1 MTFRAK
7 PVGKRA
13 HRPSWESQD
22 RRNFYMN
29 LGFGLVVV
37 VAVVILLVA
46 AGLTWYND
54 HLASVGSVNGKSIT
68 KDELID
74 RLAIESWRLREAESR
89 IRTQKAAGHL
99 TDAQAEAQLQIVSQ
113 QQAQVTA
120 IALERVID
128 TKLQAALATE
138 EGVTSTDAD
147 VDARLVT
154 EATLPESR
162 HAWVIEVEP
171 QTDAGAAEPTAA
183 QKDAAKAK
191 ADAAFA
197 DLQGGK
203 AWDEVARTVS
213 TDSSTAPQAGDL
225 GWIQKEDGQI
235 DEAFVNALFAAPSGT
250 PTAVLLG
257 ADGIYR
263 IGRVTEIAPSTVDG
277 NYTEKLQDNNIDL
290 GKYRNVVAGDVIH
303 QKLDDTIVAD
313 ALKPGPQRQV
323 SEIYIGEPTA
333 ELPIDSIKT
342 RHILYSPKDDPSA
355 AQAGEIPADDP
366 SWAAAEAEA
375 KATYA
380 KLQADPSKFDA
391 IARTE
396 SDETPARGVTGTGG
410 KLPYF
415 DSTSANLDKDFSAAI
430 LKPGLKPGDILAPVK
445 SAFGWHVIQIMYRPT
460 DDAWLKGLKTK
471 ADGGADFA
479 TLARDNSEAETAGRG
494 GDLGWVANGQLPDQL
509 STAIFATP
517 VGKTSDVVTV
527 AGDGVYLFKVVSEEV
542 RTPEGKQLEE
552 IKASAFSNWYTAKK
566 SAALIE
572 RDGTISGT
580 AG

>member
-7 PVGKRA
+7 PVTKRS

-29 LGFGLVVV
+29 LGFGIVVV

-54 HLASVGSVNGKSIT
+54 HLASVGSVNGQSIT
-68 KDELID
+68 KDEFRD
-74 RLAIESWRLREAESR
+74 RYAIESWRLREAENR
-89 IRTQKAAGHL
+89 IRTQKLAGHL
-99 TDAQAEAQLQIVSQ
+99 TDAQAESQLQIVAQ
-113 QQAQVTA
+113 QEQQITG

-128 TKLQAALATE
+128 TKLQAALAAE

-147 VDARLVT
+147 IDARLVT

-171 QTDAGAAEPTAA
+171 QTDAGATEPTAA
-183 QKDAAKAK
+183 QKAAAKAK
-191 ADAAFA
+191 ADTAIT
-197 DLQGGK
+197 DLQSGK
-203 AWDEVARTVS
+203 TWDEVARTVS

-225 GWIQKEDGQI
+225 GWVQKDDGQI
-235 DEAFVNALFAAPSGT
+235 DEAFVNALFAAPNGT
-250 PTAVLLG
+250 PTAVLEG

-263 IGRVTEIAPSTVDG
+263 IGRVTEIAPSTVDA
-277 NYTEKLQDNNIDL
+277 NYISKLQDNGVDL
-290 GKYRNVVAGDVIH
+290 AKYRTVVSGDVIH
-303 QKLDDTIVAD
+303 QKLDDKIVAD

-323 SEIYIGEPTA
+323 SEIYIAEPQSDLA
-333 ELPIDSIKT
+333 VDSIKT
-342 RHILYSPKDDPSA
+342 RHILYAPKDDASA

-375 KATYA
+375 RATYS
-380 KLQADPSKFDA
+380 KVVADPSTFDA
-391 IARTE
+391 IARAE
-396 SDETPARGVTGTGG
+396 SDEAPARGVTGTGG

-415 DSTSANLDKDFSAAI
+415 DSTTENLDTDYLAAI
-430 LKPGLKPGDILAPVK
+430 TKPGLKPGDILAPIK
-445 SAFGWHVIQIMYRPT
+445 SAYGWHVIQVMYRPT

-494 GDLGWVANGQLPDQL
+494 GDLGWVAKGQLPDKL
-509 STAIFATP
+509 SSAIFATP

-527 AGDGVYLFKVVSEEV
+527 AGDGVYLFKVLSEEV
-542 RTPEGKQLEE
+542 RTPEGKQVEE
-552 IKASAFSNWYTAKK
+552 IKASAFSNWYSAKK

-572 RDGTISGT
+572 RDPTLLGASS
-580 AG
+580 

>member
-7 PVGKRA
+7 PVTKRS

-37 VAVVILLVA
+37 IAVVILLVA

-68 KDELID
+68 KDEFVD
-74 RLAIESWRLREAESR
+74 RLAIEGWRLREAESR
-89 IRTQKAAGHL
+89 IRTQKLAGHL
-99 TDAQAEAQLQIVSQ
+99 TDAQAEAQLQLVAQ
-113 QQAQVTA
+113 QQQQITA

-128 TKLQAALATE
+128 TKLQAALAAE
-138 EGVTSTDAD
+138 EGVTYTDAD

-225 GWIQKEDGQI
+225 GWIQKDEGQL
-235 DEAFVNALFAAPSGT
+235 DEAFVTALFGAPSDT

-257 ADGIYR
+257 DDGIYR
-263 IGRVTEIAPSTVDG
+263 IGRVTEIAPSSVDA
-277 NYTEKLQDNNIDL
+277 NYTAKLENGNIDL
-290 GKYRNVVAGDVIH
+290 GKYRTVVAGDVLH
-303 QKLDDTIVAD
+303 QKLDDKIVAD
-313 ALKPGPQRQV
+313 AIKPGPQRQV
-323 SEIYIGEPTA
+323 SEIYIAEPQT

-342 RHILYSPKDDPSA
+342 RHILYAPKDDASA
-355 AQAGEIPADDP
+355 ASAGEIPADDP

-375 KATYA
+375 RATYS
-380 KLQADPSKFDA
+380 KVLADPSTFDA
-391 IARTE
+391 IARAE
-396 SDETPARGVTGTGG
+396 SDEASARGVTGTGG

-415 DSTSANLDKDFSAAI
+415 DSTTASLDKDYLAAI
-430 LKPGLKPGDILAPVK
+430 TKPGLKPGDILAPTK

-479 TLARDNSEAETAGRG
+479 ALARDNSEAETAGRG
-494 GDLGWVANGQLPDQL
+494 GDLGWVAKGQLPDAL

-527 AGDGVYLFKVVSEEV
+527 PGDGVYLFKDLSEEV

-572 RDGTISGT
+572 RDNVLSGA